1 MDESMYTE
9 DELRLTTE
17 RSQKYQGTAK
27 VNISQIALHPSLS
40 QHLDQKNVERLCEI
54 FDKEGCRRLN
64 PHNHVSAVVS
74 RQHLHNALQAA
85 RVSANE
91 MMTNQPNLYP
101 HLQFSTGQVECLHGQ
116 HRLKA
121 GEEHLSPIDQW
132 WAVDL
137 YLDGKSNTASW
148 SFIAS
153 FFSVVPKPLVT
164 RKAYFNGL

>member
-74 RQHLHNALQAA
+74 RQHLHNALRAA

-91 MMTNQPNLYP
+91 MMPNQPNL
-101 HLQFSTGQVECLHGQ
+101 
-116 HRLKA
+116 
-121 GEEHLSPIDQW
+121 
-132 WAVDL
+132 
-137 YLDGKSNTASW
+137 
-148 SFIAS
+148 
-153 FFSVVPKPLVT
+153 
-164 RKAYFNGL
+164 